1 MLGLFKK
8 KLTANS
14 HGHSKAVLQYLIGDN
29 ENKKALLTDESKFNY
44 LAPTGCNDSAMM
56 VVWPTYLIYTID
68 LNTPVLENEV
78 FIFNYLRNKCTSG
91 DLDLI
96 RFSKH

>member
-1 MLGLFKK
+1 
-8 KLTANS
+8 
-14 HGHSKAVLQYLIGDN
+14 
-29 ENKKALLTDESKFNY
+29 
-44 LAPTGCNDSAMM
+44 MM